1 MGRGCISFLVYGMVR
16 VEHSPPPLHGFNS
29 AGEPID
35 VATDGTPVNTE
46 GEESGAPAV
55 SDPADEYRLRSRTIR
70 PSASLRSRRNTI
82 SADRR
87 PEPFPNRGRVR
98 AALERVRRLEY
109 LGGGSYQS
117 E

>member
-1 MGRGCISFLVYGMVR
+1 MVR
-16 VEHSPPPLHGFNS
+16 VEHSPPPLRGFNS
-29 AGEPID
+29 AGEPVD
-35 VATDGTPVNTE
+35 VASDEPAANTGDVE
-46 GEESGAPAV
+46 LIAPAV
-55 SDPADEYRLRSRTIR
+55 SDSVDNYRLRSRTVR
-70 PSASLRSRRNTI
+70 PPPSLRSRRNTI

-87 PEPFPNRGRVR
+87 PEPSPNRGRVR